1 MEDMKKLYD
10 TNPDFK
16 LYVDKYMT
24 TRHIPQD
31 RFEEVL
37 QHVLVNNYAEYLQ
50 ETSRGITQ

>member
-1 MEDMKKLYD
+1 MDDMKKFYD

-37 QHVLVNNYAEYLQ
+37 QHVLVKNYAEYLK
-50 ETSRGITQ
+50 ETSRGTT

>member
-1 MEDMKKLYD
+1 MMEDMKKLYD

-16 LYVDKYMT
+16 LYVDKYMA

-37 QHVLVNNYAEYLQ
+37 QHVLVKNYAEYLK
-50 ETSRGITQ
+50 ETSRGTT